1 MNRRIG
7 VVVVVLAG
15 AAAAVLGAAVLLST
29 PAAIPQM
36 SYGAAEAIRSE
47 LAELGIEMSSP
58 IRLSGDAAAE
68 YCTFFAGRPPER
80 CVSTELRGPGGGFL
94 GNVHMVGTDA
104 GPAVVLGVVQSD
116 AGASQRYQISAVAG
130 ALVRQLVC
138 DCWTE
143 VSPGGFDSVRAWV
156 DETARRHL
164 EAGETTT
171 ASRID
176 GLPRPLLAEVTRN
189 DGGHL
194 WKILVGALP

>member
-7 VVVVVLAG
+7 MVALAG
-15 AAAAVLGAAVLLST
+15 AAAAVLGAAVLLSAT
-29 PAAIPQM
+29 TTTPQM
-36 SYGAAEAIRSE
+36 SYGAADAIRSD

-116 AGASQRYQISAVAG
+116 AGASQRSQISAVAG
-130 ALVRQLVC
+130 ALVRQLIC

-143 VSPGGFDSVRAWV
+143 ISPGGFDSVRAWV

-176 GLPRPLLAEVTRN
+176 GLPRPLLVEVTRN

-194 WKILVGALP
+194 WKILAGAPP